1 MTTLHVPPND
11 QPTAQDDVRNS
22 CLGGR
27 KTMKLFHRLAKHLTR
42 AASAT
47 TLALATIMQPL
58 TFSSA
63 MAQDGVANN
72 YVRITAENAHRPK
85 GIKLGLNKSIV
96 VDLPAAANDVLVAN
110 PAVAD
115 AVMRTSK
122 RIYLFGKD
130 QGQTNIFIF
139 DGAGKQIAAMEITVE
154 RDVVGLEASINRL
167 IPNANVRAE
176 IINGSVVLT
185 GSVASPADA
194 KKAVELA
201 TIFVT
206 NENQQ
211 AGTFFFTNTD
221 TDIVNLIKI
230 DGEDQVQLRVTIA
243 EISRA
248 VVKQLGIQT
257 RVDNPSLATL
267 GQAGNDGLAFS
278 ALAGG
283 NPGLGANVG
292 YGGTLG
298 FAHGLN
304 SLQAQLN
311 ALETAG
317 VIRYLAEP
325 NLTAVSGESAS
336 FQVGGSWQVPSNV
349 SQQENSVGVT
359 FTEKTYGIELQFTPV
374 VLTEGRISL
383 RLRTQVEEP
392 MSPVGVGTIAQ
403 AGGLPGIQTRQAETT
418 VELPSGGSMAIAG
431 LVQDTIR
438 QQVSGLP
445 GLSKLPVLGSL
456 FRSREFV
463 RNETELVI
471 IVTPYL
477 VKPTAR
483 RNLVQP
489 DAGFAPASDAAG
501 MFMGRVNRVYGTKKG
516 NLAKGRYTGSIGFIL
531 K

>member
-1 MTTLHVPPND
+1 MTAMTLYTRFAKRITGAASAAVLGLATITQSVTLNAA
-11 QPTAQDDVRNS
+11 TAQD
-22 CLGGR
+22 
-27 KTMKLFHRLAKHLTR
+27 A
-42 AASAT
+42 
-47 TLALATIMQPL
+47 
-58 TFSSA
+58 
-63 MAQDGVANN
+63 VANN
-72 YVRITAENAHRPK
+72 YVRITEESASRPR
-85 GIKLGLNKSIV
+85 GIRLGLNKSIV
-96 VDLPAAANDVLVAN
+96 VDLPAVANDVLVAN

-122 RIYLFGKD
+122 RIYLFGKE
-130 QGQTNIFIF
+130 QGQTNIFVF
-139 DGAGKQIAAMEITVE
+139 DSTGKQIAAMEITVE

-206 NENQQ
+206 NENEQS
-211 AGTFFFTNTD
+211 GSFFFANND

-243 EISRA
+243 EVSRA

-257 RVDNPSLATL
+257 QVDNPSLAQL
-267 GQAGNDGLAFS
+267 GQPGADGLAFS
-278 ALAGG
+278 ALATG
-283 NPGLGANVG
+283 NPGLGANTG

-298 FAHGLN
+298 IAQGLN
-304 SLQAQLN
+304 TIRAQLN

-325 NLTAVSGESAS
+325 NLTAVSGEAAS
-336 FQVGGSWQVPSNV
+336 FDVGGNWQVPSNV
-349 SQQENSVGVT
+349 SQEDGSVAVT
-359 FTEKTYGIELQFTPV
+359 FTEKRYGIELDFTPT

-383 RLRTQVEEP
+383 RLRTKVDEP
-392 MSPVGVGTIAQ
+392 VSPLGVGTIGT
-403 AGGLPGIQTRQAETT
+403 AGGIPGVQTREASTT

-431 LVQDTIR
+431 LVQDSMR
-438 QQVSGLP
+438 QQISGLP

-477 VKPTAR
+477 VRPTAR